1 MLCACLLCAIS
12 SSSSSSMRYTS
23 KQEAEAASSLQ
34 SLSSQNAHASGS
46 TFSFLK
52 PVLRRELT
60 RNVWLAPI
68 PRKRPTAQQ
77 EPPARPDWDK
87 RPTAHQEHPAFSP
100 SCFHTIDE
108 CALIVDG
115 FQFHRNQHREVER
128 VRSYSR
134 DHLRDRAVITNELT
148 SFSSILMTLRADKVV
163 SSARS

>member
-1 MLCACLLCAIS
+1 
-12 SSSSSSMRYTS
+12 MRYTR
-23 KQEAEAASSLQ
+23 KQEAEAAASLQ

-52 PVLRRELT
+52 SVLRRELT

-115 FQFHRNQHREVER
+115 FQFHRNQHREAER

-134 DHLRDRAVITNELT
+134 DSAVIKNELT
-148 SFSSILMTLRADKVV
+148 SFSPILMTLRAEKVV
-163 SSARS
+163 SLTSIWC

>member
-1 MLCACLLCAIS
+1 
-12 SSSSSSMRYTS
+12 MRYTR
-23 KQEAEAASSLQ
+23 KQEAEAAASLQ

-52 PVLRRELT
+52 SVLRRELT

-100 SCFHTIDE
+100 SCFHTIDD

-115 FQFHRNQHREVER
+115 FQFHRNEHKEVGR

-134 DHLRDRAVITNELT
+134 DRAVITKELT
-148 SFSSILMTLRADKVV
+148 SFSLILMTLRAEKDV